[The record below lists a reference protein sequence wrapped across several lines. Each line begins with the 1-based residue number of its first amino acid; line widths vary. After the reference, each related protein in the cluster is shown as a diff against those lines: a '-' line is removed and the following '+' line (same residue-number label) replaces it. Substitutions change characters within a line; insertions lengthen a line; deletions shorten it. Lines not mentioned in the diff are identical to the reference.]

1 VAAAPDWIARLR
13 ASLGSEKVAMVSI
26 LATEGS
32 APRGA
37 GVRMLVGA
45 DWQHGTI
52 GGGRLEYQAIEQ
64 ARAVLD
70 HAAGSWR
77 IQDYPLGPL
86 LGQCC
91 GGRVRLMIEHVD
103 PAGTAWIEEAVAGR
117 MLVSRLAEDRVVRTV
132 EQRALSTP
140 LPARGDRPGVG
151 TVIVDRVGQE
161 RHPVA
166 LFGAGHV
173 GQAVAAALAPLP
185 FSLAWFDS
193 REEYAS
199 VPGVTPIATA
209 DLGACIADIAPG
221 AAILI
226 LTHDHDLDYR
236 ITVEALKSPAAFVG
250 LIGSATKR
258 ARFLARLARDGVDAA
273 RLTCPI
279 GLADVRGKEPEVI
292 AISVAAQMLALFLGT
307 PSLVR

>member
-1 VAAAPDWIARLR
+1 MAAVPDWITRLR
-13 ASLGSEKVAMVSI
+13 ASLGAGKVAMVSI

-37 GVRMLVGA
+37 GVRMLVGP

-70 HAAGSWR
+70 HAPGSWR

-103 PAGTAWIEEAVAGR
+103 AADAAWVGQVETGQ
-117 MLVSRLAEDRVVRTV
+117 MLVSRFEEGRIARSLSDRGLPTI
-132 EQRALSTP
+132 LS
-140 LPARGDRPGVG
+140 ARGDRPGAG
-151 TVIVDRVGQE
+151 AELIDRVGE
-161 RHPVA
+161 DRRPLY

-173 GQAVAAALAPLP
+173 GQAIAAAIAPLP
-185 FSLAWFDS
+185 FSLAWFDT
-193 REEYAS
+193 RESQATMAG
-199 VPGVTPIATA
+199 VVHLDPGDIAR
-209 DLGACIADIAPG
+209 CIAEAPAD

-236 ITVEALKSPAAFVG
+236 IAVAALQGPAPFVG

-258 ARFLARLARDGVDAA
+258 ARFLARLARDGIDST

-279 GLADVRGKEPEVI
+279 GLPDVRGKEPEVI
-292 AISVAAQMLALFLGT
+292 AISVAAQLLAMRT
-307 PSLVR
+307 